1 MTIAYIA
8 NVRLP
13 TQKAHGYQIMKMC
26 EALAQQGISVELVV
40 PRRKRFI
47 ADDPFVYWAVAR
59 AFRIVELPT
68 TDFISWR
75 TVPRKIAFLIDAAS
89 FAFQVFRYTRK
100 KRDINAVFTRDREIA
115 FLSAVLKMPMIFEI
129 HFLPRALFLYK
140 IFWRR
145 LRKMVT
151 ITNALKFL
159 LVNAGFEESRIVV
172 LPDAVDLKLFSEN
185 IDQHAA
191 REKLQNI
198 KKDFYIPENAFV
210 VLYAGQLF
218 AWKGVETL
226 AKIFSWNEA
235 GTAHNA
241 ELFLP
246 QNVFFVIVGGEQSTL
261 DAFKPHFGENVLF
274 AGQRPAS
281 EIPLWLRAADVLI
294 LPNSKLFKIS
304 ELYTSPLKLFEYMAS
319 GVPMVVSKLPSLE
332 EIVSEKEA
340 FFFEPDNA
348 SSLAGAIVAVRNN
361 YIEAKKRAARAREK
375 VKQYTWENRARRI
388 YDILGNV

>member
-26 EALAQQGISVELVV
+26 EALAQQGVSVELMV

-47 ADDPFVYWAVAR
+47 ADDPFAYWAVAR
-59 AFRIVELPT
+59 AFRIVALPT
-68 TDFISWR
+68 SDFISWR

-100 KRDINAVFTRDREIA
+100 KRDINAVFTRDREIV
-115 FLSAVLKMPMIFEI
+115 FLSAVLKIPMIFEI

-140 IFWRR
+140 IFCRR
-145 LRKMVT
+145 LYKIVT

-172 LPDAVDLKLFSEN
+172 LPDAVDLKMFSEN
-185 IDQHAA
+185 IDQYAA

-218 AWKGVETL
+218 TWKGVGTL

-241 ELFLP
+241 GLLLP
-246 QNVFFVIVGGEQSTL
+246 QNAFFVIVGGEQSAL

-281 EIPLWLRAADVLI
+281 EIPLWLRAADILV
-294 LPNSKLFKIS
+294 LPNSAKYPIS
-304 ELYTSPLKLFEYMAS
+304 KYYTSPMKLFEYMAS

-340 FFFEPDNA
+340 FFFEPDDPHD
-348 SSLAGAIVAVRNN
+348 LARAIREVTENKNDAQN
-361 YIEAKKRAARAREK
+361 RAARAREK

-388 YDILGNV
+388 YDILGNI